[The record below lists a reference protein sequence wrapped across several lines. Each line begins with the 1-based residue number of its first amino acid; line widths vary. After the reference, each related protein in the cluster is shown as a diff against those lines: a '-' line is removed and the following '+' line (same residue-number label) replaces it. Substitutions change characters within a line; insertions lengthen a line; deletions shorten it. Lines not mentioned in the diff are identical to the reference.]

1 MKNKFYDVEFVATT
15 YRTYEVEASS
25 QEEAE
30 EIAFA
35 QLDEDWEVSQAWKR
49 DAEVSHVEELKTESE
64 EDSMELK

>member
-1 MKNKFYDVEFVATT
+1 MKNKFYDVEFMATT

-35 QLDEDWEVSQAWKR
+35 QLDEDWEVSKAWKQ
-49 DAEVSHVEELKTESE
+49 DAEVSHVEELETESK

>member
-1 MKNKFYDVEFVATT
+1 MSKKFYDVEFMATT

-30 EIAFA
+30 EIASA
-35 QLDEDWEVSQAWKR
+35 QLDEDYEVSNAWKR

-64 EDSMELK
+64 EK